1 MNKINEMNINME
13 IKKIAVIGAGAMGH
27 GIGQVAAMAGFEVT
41 LRDVSEE
48 FVTGGMEKI
57 KWSLNKLVE
66 KKRITEEESKKTLDR
81 IKPVVPME
89 EAVKNADYVIEAA
102 PENLNLK
109 RQIFGEMDKLAPS
122 HTILASNTSALLI
135 TEIAEATRRP
145 DKVVGVHF
153 FNPAQLMRLVEV
165 VMGEKTSEET
175 CNVSVELAKKFG
187 KEPVVCRKDVPGF
200 IANRITI
207 PATNLIAWMVY
218 KGEYTV
224 EEVDAA
230 AIQKAGMP
238 MGVFALLDYTGIDIA
253 YNVIKFME
261 EREPLFKACPLI
273 EEKIKKGEL
282 GIKTGK
288 GFYEYPEKGKWMMPD
303 LDLTKAEK
311 FDPMLQTYV
320 TVNMAAE
327 LLRRKIATAEDID
340 KTIKLGFNFPIGILE
355 LADTIGIDVVVSELK
370 KIQGKYGEFYKPD
383 PLLQEMAKKGELGS
397 KTKKGFYTYT

>member
-1 MNKINEMNINME
+1 MNINEMNINME

-27 GIGQVAAMAGFEVT
+27 GIAQVAAMAGFEVT
-41 LRDVSEE
+41 LRDIREE

-66 KKRITEEESKKTLDR
+66 KNRITAEESKKTLDR
-81 IKPVVPME
+81 IKPVVPLE
-89 EAVKNADYVIEAA
+89 EAVRDVDYVIEAA

-109 RQIFGEMDKLAPS
+109 RQIFSELDKLAPS
-122 HTILASNTSALLI
+122 HAILASNTSAILI

-145 DKVVGVHF
+145 ENVVGVHF

-165 VMGEKTSEET
+165 IMGDKTSEET
-175 CNVSVELAKKFG
+175 CNVSVELAEKFG

-218 KGEYTV
+218 KGEYTI

-238 MGVFALLDYTGIDIA
+238 MGIFALLDYTGIDIA

-261 EREPLFKACPLI
+261 EKEPLFKACPLI

-282 GIKTGK
+282 GLKTGK
-288 GFYEYPEKGKWMMPD
+288 GFYTYPEKGKWVMPD
-303 LDLTKAEK
+303 LDLSKAEK
-311 FDPMLQTYV
+311 FDPMIQTHV

-355 LADTIGIDVVVSELK
+355 LADTIGIDVVVAELH
-370 KIQGKYGEFYKPD
+370 KIQEKYGEFYKPD
-383 PLLQEMAKKGELGS
+383 PLLEEMVKRGELGN

>member
-1 MNKINEMNINME
+1 MNEINEMNIKME

-27 GIGQVAAMAGFEVT
+27 GIGQVAAMAGFEVN
-41 LRDVSEE
+41 LRDVNQE

-57 KWSLNKLVE
+57 RWSLNKLVE
-66 KKRITEEESKKTLDR
+66 KKRIAEEDFKKTLDR
-81 IKPVVPME
+81 IKPVVPLE
-89 EAVKNADYVIEAA
+89 EAVKNVDYVIEAA

-109 RQIFGEMDKLAPS
+109 RQIFSEMDKLAPS
-122 HTILASNTSALLI
+122 HTILATNTSALLI

-145 DKVVGVHF
+145 DRIVGVHF

-175 CNVSVELAKKFG
+175 CNVSIELAKKFG

-218 KGEYTV
+218 KGEYTI

-238 MGVFALLDYTGIDIA
+238 MGIFALLDYTGIDIA

-282 GIKTGK
+282 GTKAGK
-288 GFYEYPEKGKWMMPD
+288 GFYTYPEKGKWMMPE

-311 FDPMLQTYV
+311 FDPMIQTYV

-355 LADTIGIDVVVSELK
+355 LADTIGIDVVVSELN
-370 KIQGKYGEFYKPD
+370 KIQEKYGEFYKPD
-383 PLLQEMAKKGELGS
+383 PFLKEMAKKGELGS

>member
-1 MNKINEMNINME
+1 ME
-13 IKKIAVIGAGAMGH
+13 IKRIAVVGAGAMGH

-48 FVTGGMEKI
+48 LVTGGIERI

-66 KKRITEEESKKTLDR
+66 KKRIAEEDSKKTLDR
-81 IKPVVPME
+81 IKPVVPLE
-89 EAVKNADYVIEAA
+89 EALKNVDYVIEAA

-109 RQIFGEMDKLAPS
+109 RQIFSEMDKLAPP
-122 HTILASNTSALLI
+122 HTILATNTSALLI

-145 DKVVGVHF
+145 DKVIGVHF

-165 VMGEKTSEET
+165 VMSEKTSEET
-175 CNVSVELAKKFG
+175 CNVSIELVKKFG

-238 MGVFALLDYTGIDIA
+238 MGIFALLDYTGIDIA

-261 EREPLFKACPLI
+261 EREPLFKACPLV
-273 EEKIKKGEL
+273 EEKIKKGEI
-282 GIKTGK
+282 GAKAGK
-288 GFYEYPEKGKWMMPD
+288 GFYTYPEKGRWMMPD
-303 LDLTKAEK
+303 LDLTKSEK
-311 FDPMLQTYV
+311 FDPMIQTYV

-370 KIQGKYGEFYKPD
+370 KIQEKYGEFYKPD
-383 PLLQEMAKKGELGS
+383 SLLEEMAKKGELGS
-397 KTKKGFYTYT
+397 KTKKGFYPYT

>member
-1 MNKINEMNINME
+1 MNINEMNINME
-13 IKKIAVIGAGAMGH
+13 IKRIAVIGAGAMGH
-27 GIGQVAAMAGFEVT
+27 GIAQVAAMAGFEVT
-41 LRDVSEE
+41 LRDISEE
-48 FVTGGMEKI
+48 FVTGGMGKI

-66 KKRITEEESKKTLDR
+66 KNRITVEESRKTLDR
-81 IKPVVPME
+81 IKPVVPLE
-89 EAVKNADYVIEAA
+89 EAVKDVDYVIEAA

-109 RQIFGEMDKLAPS
+109 RQIFGEMDKLAPP
-122 HTILASNTSALLI
+122 HTILASNTSAILI

-175 CNVSVELAKKFG
+175 GNVSVELAKKFG

-218 KGEYTV
+218 KGEYTI

-230 AIQKAGMP
+230 ALQKAGMP
-238 MGVFALLDYTGIDIA
+238 MGIFALLDYTGIDIA

-288 GFYEYPEKGKWMMPD
+288 GFYTYPEKGRWMMPD

-311 FDPMLQTYV
+311 FDPMIQTYV

-355 LADTIGIDVVVSELK
+355 LADTIGIDMVVSELK
-370 KIQGKYGEFYKPD
+370 KIQEKYGEFYKPD
-383 PLLQEMAKKGELGS
+383 PLLEEMAKKGELGS
-397 KTKKGFYTYT
+397 KTKKGFYSYP

>member
-1 MNKINEMNINME
+1 MNTNEESVNME
-13 IKKIAVIGAGAMGH
+13 VKKIAVIGAGAMGH
-27 GIGQVAAMAGFEVT
+27 GIAQVAAMAGFEVN

-48 FVTGGMEKI
+48 FVNGGMERI

-66 KKRITEEESKKTLDR
+66 KKRMTEEDSKKTLDR

-89 EAVKNADYVIEAA
+89 EAVKNVDYVIEAA

-109 RQIFGEMDKLAPS
+109 RQIFGEMDRLAPS
-122 HTILASNTSALLI
+122 HAILASNTSAILI
-135 TEIAEATRRP
+135 TEIAEATKRP
-145 DKVVGVHF
+145 EKVVGVHF

-165 VMGEKTSEET
+165 IMGDETSEET
-175 CNVSVELAKKFG
+175 CNISVELAKKFG

-218 KGEYTV
+218 KGDYTV

-238 MGVFALLDYTGIDIA
+238 MGIFALLDYTGIDIA
-253 YNVIKFME
+253 YNVMRFME
-261 EREPLFKACPLI
+261 EKEPLFKACPLI

-282 GIKTGK
+282 GLKTGK
-288 GFYEYPEKGKWMMPD
+288 GFYTYPEKGKWMMPD
-303 LDLTKAEK
+303 LDLAKAEK
-311 FDPMLQTYV
+311 FDPMIQTYV

-355 LADTIGIDVVVSELK
+355 LADTVGIDAVVSELN
-370 KIQGKYGEFYKPD
+370 KIQEKYGEYYKPD
-383 PLLQEMAKKGELGS
+383 PLLLEMAKKGELGS

>member
-1 MNKINEMNINME
+1 ME
-13 IKKIAVIGAGAMGH
+13 IKRVAVVGAGAMGH
-27 GIGQVAAMAGFEVT
+27 GIAQVAAMAGFEVT
-41 LRDVSEE
+41 LRDINEE
-48 FVTGGMEKI
+48 FVAGGMEKI

-66 KKRITEEESKKTLDR
+66 KSRITAQESKKTLDR
-81 IKPVVPME
+81 IKPVVPLE
-89 EAVKNADYVIEAA
+89 EAVKDVDYVIEAA

-109 RQIFGEMDKLAPS
+109 RQIFGEIDKLAPS
-122 HTILASNTSALLI
+122 HAILASNTSAILI
-135 TEIAEATRRP
+135 TEIAEATKRP
-145 DKVVGVHF
+145 EKVVGVHF

-218 KGEYTV
+218 KGEYTI

-230 AIQKAGMP
+230 ALQKAGMP
-238 MGVFALLDYTGIDIA
+238 MGIFALLDYTGIDIA

-288 GFYEYPEKGKWMMPD
+288 GFYTYPEKGKWVMPN
-303 LDLTKAEK
+303 LDLSKAEK
-311 FDPMLQTYV
+311 FDPMIQTHV

-355 LADTIGIDVVVSELK
+355 LADTIGIDVVIAELN
-370 KIQGKYGEFYKPD
+370 KIQEKYGEFYKPD
-383 PLLQEMAKKGELGS
+383 PLLEEMVKRGELGN

>member
-1 MNKINEMNINME
+1 ME
-13 IKKIAVIGAGAMGH
+13 IRKIAVIGAGAMGH
-27 GIGQVAAMAGFEVT
+27 GIAQVAAMAGFEVT
-41 LRDVSEE
+41 LRDISEE
-48 FVTGGMEKI
+48 FVTGGMGKI

-66 KKRITEEESKKTLDR
+66 KNRITVEESKKTIDR
-81 IKPVVPME
+81 IKPVVPLE
-89 EAVKNADYVIEAA
+89 EAVKNVDYVIEAA

-109 RQIFGEMDKLAPS
+109 RQIFSEMDKLAPP
-122 HTILASNTSALLI
+122 HTILASNTSAILI

-218 KGEYTV
+218 KGEYTI

-230 AIQKAGMP
+230 ALQKAGMP
-238 MGVFALLDYTGIDIA
+238 MGIFALLDYTGIDIA
-253 YNVIKFME
+253 YNVMRFME
-261 EREPLFKACPLI
+261 EKEPLFKACPLI

-282 GIKTGK
+282 GLKTGK
-288 GFYEYPEKGKWMMPD
+288 GFYTYPEKGKWMMPD

-311 FDPMLQTYV
+311 FDPMIQTYV

-355 LADTIGIDVVVSELK
+355 LADTVGIDVIVAELN

-383 PLLQEMAKKGELGS
+383 PLLEEMVKKGELGN